1 MGVTSLRAFHAL
13 VALALFICAVCPFIE
28 TALHS
33 DDCIFLSGH
42 DNESTLAFLLLVV
55 ELVFALGKMLVALF
69 PRFLRR
75 LGLAHFDQFTLSALN
90 FTMVVPETSPP
101 VPLRI

>member
-1 MGVTSLRAFHAL
+1 MGVTRHRAFHAL
-13 VALALFICAVCPFIE
+13 VALVLFICAVCPFIE
-28 TALHS
+28 IALHL

-55 ELVFALGKMLVALF
+55 ELVFALGTMLVALF

-75 LGLAHFDQFTLSALN
+75 LSLAHFDRLTLSAVH
-90 FTMVVPETSPP
+90 FTIVLPEIFPP